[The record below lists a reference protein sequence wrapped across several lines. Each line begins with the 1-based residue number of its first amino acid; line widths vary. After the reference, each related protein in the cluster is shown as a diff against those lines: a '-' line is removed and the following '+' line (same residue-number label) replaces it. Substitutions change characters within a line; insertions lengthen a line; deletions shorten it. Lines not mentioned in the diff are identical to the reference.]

1 MFRPLALWIGLRY
14 TRAERSNRFISFISL
29 ISMIGL
35 TLGVAVLITVLSVM
49 NGFDRE
55 LKSRILGMVPQATVT
70 SSEIIPDWQGLSS
83 QIQKNPQVEAVA
95 PFIQLQGML
104 TANGQVAGIM
114 VTGVVPEYEKKVS
127 IIGNHMIAGSLDSLT
142 ISSKRPSD
150 EPDNPDNPD
159 NLDATSENTNETTS
173 DTTKADAIQ
182 QIVANK
188 TAEGSTASD
197 TNLGENHS
205 QANQN
210 SNAQDSQ
217 EPVNDGFNIIIGKNI
232 AQSMGVTIGDK
243 MTLVLPEASPSP
255 AGVIPRFKRF
265 TVTGIYDISPEVNNI
280 MAFIPMNDAA
290 RLLRLPDGAQ
300 GMRMKLKDLFIAPQ
314 VANQVASINPQMLT
328 PSDWTTTH
336 GNLFGAIQME
346 KAMVGLLLSLII
358 LVAAFNIVSSLVM
371 LVTDKKADIAILKTF
386 GASPKLIM
394 QVFMVQGLVIGV
406 IGTLAGTVLGVIM
419 ALSVSN
425 VLGWVNSA
433 FNLHLF
439 DAYFVNYLPSE
450 LEWQDV
456 LLIVSSSLLVSFLAT
471 IYPARRAS
479 HIQPAQTLRYE

>member
-1 MFRPLALWIGLRY
+1 MFRPLALWIGYRY

-29 ISMIGL
+29 ISMVGL

-49 NGFDRE
+49 NGFDSE

-70 SSEIIPDWQGLSS
+70 SNEIIPDWQKLAGE
-83 QIQKNPQVEAVA
+83 IQKNPQVEATA

-127 IIGNHMIAGSLDSLT
+127 IIGEHMVAGSLDSLT
-142 ISSKRPSD
+142 LAAKRPSD
-150 EPDNPDNPD
+150 DMLVSNTIEGNGNKGSNSNSPDS
-159 NLDATSENTNETTS
+159 L
-173 DTTKADAIQ
+173 Q
-182 QIVANK
+182 QIVATK
-188 TAEGSTASD
+188 TPTTAD
-197 TNLGENHS
+197 NTAPFDNET
-205 QANQN
+205 A
-210 SNAQDSQ
+210 
-217 EPVNDGFNIIIGKNI
+217 VNDGFNIIIGKSI
-232 AQSMGVTIGDK
+232 AQTMQVGIGDK

-300 GMRMKLKDLFIAPQ
+300 GMRMKLNDLFLAPKVASQ
-314 VANQVASINPQMLT
+314 VARIDPQMLT

-386 GASPKLIM
+386 GASPKLIT
-394 QVFMVQGLVIGV
+394 QVFMVQGLFIGV
-406 IGTLAGTVLGVIM
+406 IGTLAGTVLGIVM

-425 VLGWVNSA
+425 VLGWVNTT
-433 FNLHLF
+433 FKLHLF
-439 DAYFVNYLPSE
+439 DAYFVNYLPSK

-471 IYPARRAS
+471 IYPARRAAS
-479 HIQPAQTLRYE
+479 IQPAQTLRYE